1 MRNLLQSLS
10 PPHAGSAR
18 TIECWNMQDFTSGML
33 GRSAAFDSIVDY
45 EDKLVIPTNGWRS

>member
-1 MRNLLQSLS
+1 MEVF
-10 PPHAGSAR
+10 A
-18 TIECWNMQDFTSGML
+18 SGML